1 MQITESNSMIARMI
15 DRRLVP
21 VIERRI
27 AEVPAVVLLGARQT
41 GKTTLAPTVRSNLA
55 DAIVLILADRQFE
68 SCGLS

>member
-1 MQITESNSMIARMI
+1 MIARMI

-41 GKTTLAPTVRSNLA
+41 GKTTLALTVRSNLA